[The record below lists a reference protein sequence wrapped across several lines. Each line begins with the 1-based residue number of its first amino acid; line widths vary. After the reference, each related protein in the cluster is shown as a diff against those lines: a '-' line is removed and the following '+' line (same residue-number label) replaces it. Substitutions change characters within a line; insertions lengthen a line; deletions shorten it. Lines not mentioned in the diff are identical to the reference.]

1 MQLNDKRAWLY
12 SVKLY
17 IAAVATLGIS
27 LLGGLSRPY
36 WAMATVYVV
45 SFPPLLSMTRARGG
59 YRILGTFLACAAV
72 VACMNFVQT
81 PMLMCAMLA
90 LWLSGCL
97 FVSLLHRGPS
107 GYTFMLASYTASFIG
122 FQAIATPEQI
132 FDIAVARGEEIILGS
147 LCAVIVASLVFPASA
162 RPAINTRIGSWMDDA
177 AQWAR
182 DVLGGRAG
190 GDGKASRRASLAADL
205 AQFDALITM
214 ARHDD
219 PRHPQAHLQMQAL
232 RLRML
237 ALLPVLGWIDDR
249 LAALHARHA
258 LDEPG
263 RALLADIVA
272 WMERKDVA
280 DPSEAQALRARIA
293 ARRPEPSAA
302 IDTLISN
309 SLLLRLDELV
319 ELWADCRRLQR
330 DIAAGRADPDE
341 HGRSFLD
348 MPRFDMSRANVLRER
363 HVDWPMLGFA
373 AISPGISLI
382 IYCALWIAIG
392 WEGGGFGAMLGV
404 VAASFFASQ
413 DDPTPQ
419 MTRMLV
425 ATLISLALV
434 AFYQFGVLPLV
445 HDFGALVLVLA
456 PAFLVLGLLIHDPKT
471 MPYALP
477 MTVNMATLL
486 NLRST
491 YTGDFQSFVN
501 SSVSIVLGVGF
512 FIVMTRLFRSVGAE
526 LSARRLV
533 RRAWTVIADA
543 AAGHGAPDRELFTAR
558 MIDLLGQLAPR
569 MAAVSGDSH
578 LATVDLLDEIRAGL
592 NVIELRRARH
602 VLPEANAAAL
612 GRLLDAICAHYR
624 EQAARGRKLAAP
636 AALREAIDA
645 SLARVRTLP
654 PSSGRD
660 EGLLGLIGLRH
671 FFAAGQADTAEI
683 AVPA

>member
-17 IAAVATLGIS
+17 MAAVATLGIS

-81 PMLMCAMLA
+81 PMLMCTMLA

-97 FVSLLHRGPS
+97 FISLLHRGPS

-147 LCAVIVASLVFPASA
+147 LCAVIVASLVFPTSA
-162 RPAINTRIGSWMDDA
+162 KPAINARIGSWMDDA
-177 AQWAR
+177 VQWSR
-182 DVLGGRAG
+182 YVLGGHAG
-190 GDGKASRRASLAADL
+190 SEGKSARRASLAADL

-219 PRHPQAHLQMQAL
+219 PRHPQAHLQMQEL

-258 LDEPG
+258 LDEP
-263 RALLADIVA
+263 RRVLLADVAA
-272 WMERKDVA
+272 WMERKDVTA
-280 DPSEAQALRARIA
+280 PDELAALRARIA
-293 ARRPEPSAA
+293 AMRPEPSAA
-302 IDTLISN
+302 IDTLISS

-330 DIAAGRADPDE
+330 DIAAGRSDPDE
-341 HGRSFLD
+341 RGLFRLD
-348 MPRFDMSRANVLRER
+348 MGRLNVLRER

-382 IYCALWIAIG
+382 AYCALWIAIG

-419 MTRMLV
+419 MTKMLV

-445 HDFGALVLVLA
+445 HDFGALVLVLS

-533 RRAWTVIADA
+533 RRAWTVIAEA
-543 AAGHGAPDRELFTAR
+543 AAGHGVLDRDVFTAR

-569 MAAVSGDSH
+569 MAAVSSDSH

-592 NVIELRRARH
+592 NVIELRRARR
-602 VLPEANAAAL
+602 VLPETNAAAL
-612 GRLLDAICAHYR
+612 DRLLDAVCRHYR
-624 EQAARGRKLAAP
+624 EQAAHGRKLAAP

-654 PSSGRD
+654 PGTGRD

-671 FFAAGQADTAEI
+671 FFAAGEAEAAEI

>member
-1 MQLNDKRAWLY
+1 MPFADKHAWLF
-12 SVKLY
+12 SAKLY
-17 IAAVATLGIS
+17 LAAVATLGIS
-27 LLGGLSRPY
+27 LLGGLARPY

-45 SFPPLLSMTRARGG
+45 SFPPLLGMTRARGG

-72 VACMNFVQT
+72 VAFMNFVQT

-97 FVSLLHRGPS
+97 FVALLHRGPS
-107 GYTFMLASYTASFIG
+107 GYTFMLASYTAAFIG

-132 FDIAVARGEEIILGS
+132 FDIAVARGEEIILGA
-147 LCAVIVASLVFPASA
+147 LCAVIVASLVFPTSA
-162 RPAINTRIGSWMDDA
+162 KPAINARIGGWMDDA
-177 AQWAR
+177 ALWAR
-182 DVLGGRAG
+182 QVLGG
-190 GDGKASRRASLAADL
+190 DGETSRRALLAADL

-214 ARHDD
+214 ARLDD

-249 LAALHARHA
+249 LAALHARRA
-258 LDEPG
+258 LDEA
-263 RALLADIVA
+263 RRTLLADIA
-272 WMERKDVA
+272 TWMERKDAPDPDAVA
-280 DPSEAQALRARIA
+280 RLRARIA
-293 ARRPEPSAA
+293 ALRPEPSAA
-302 IDTLISN
+302 IGTLLSN

-330 DIAAGRADPDE
+330 DIAAGRSDPDE
-341 HGRSFLD
+341 RGLFRLD
-348 MPRFDMSRANVLRER
+348 MGRLNVLRER
-363 HVDWPMLGFA
+363 HVDWPMLSFA
-373 AISPGISLI
+373 ALSPGISLI
-382 IYCALWIAIG
+382 AYCVLWIAIG
-392 WEGGGFGAMLGV
+392 WDGGGFGAMLGV

-419 MTRMLV
+419 MSKMLV

-434 AFYQFGVLPLV
+434 ALYQFGVLPLV

-477 MTVNMATLL
+477 MTVNLATLL

-491 YTGDFQSFVN
+491 YAGDFQAFVN

-533 RRAWTVIADA
+533 RRAWTVIAEA
-543 AAGHGAPDRELFTAR
+543 AAGHGVLDRDVFTAR

-569 MAAVSGDSH
+569 MAAVSSDSH

-592 NVIELRRARH
+592 NVIELRRARR
-602 VLPEANAAAL
+602 VLPETNAAAL
-612 GRLLDAICAHYR
+612 DRLLDAVCRHYR
-624 EQAARGRKLAAP
+624 EQAAHGRKLAAP

-654 PSSGRD
+654 PGPGRD

-671 FFAAGQADTAEI
+671 FFAAGEAEAAEI

>member
-1 MQLNDKRAWLY
+1 MPFADKHAWLF
-12 SVKLY
+12 SAKLY
-17 IAAVATLGIS
+17 LAAVATLGIS
-27 LLGGLSRPY
+27 LLGGLARPY

-45 SFPPLLSMTRARGG
+45 SFPPLLGMTRARGG

-72 VACMNFVQT
+72 VAFMNFVQT

-97 FVSLLHRGPS
+97 FVALLHRGPS
-107 GYTFMLASYTASFIG
+107 GYTFMLASYTAAFIG

-132 FDIAVARGEEIILGS
+132 FDIAVARGEEIILGA
-147 LCAVIVASLVFPASA
+147 LCAVIVASLVFPTSA
-162 RPAINTRIGSWMDDA
+162 KPAINARIGGWMDDA
-177 AQWAR
+177 ALWAR
-182 DVLGGRAG
+182 QVLGG
-190 GDGKASRRASLAADL
+190 DGETSRRALLAADL

-214 ARHDD
+214 ARLDD

-249 LAALHARHA
+249 LAALHARRA
-258 LDEPG
+258 LDEA
-263 RALLADIVA
+263 RRTLLADIA
-272 WMERKDVA
+272 TWMERKDAPDPDAVA
-280 DPSEAQALRARIA
+280 RLRARIA
-293 ARRPEPSAA
+293 ALRPEPSAA
-302 IDTLISN
+302 IGTLLSN

-330 DIAAGRADPDE
+330 DIAAGRSDPDE
-341 HGRSFLD
+341 RGLFRLD
-348 MPRFDMSRANVLRER
+348 MGRLNVLRER
-363 HVDWPMLGFA
+363 HVDWPMLSFA
-373 AISPGISLI
+373 ALSPGISLI
-382 IYCALWIAIG
+382 AYCVLWIAIG
-392 WEGGGFGAMLGV
+392 WDGGGFGAMLGV

-419 MTRMLV
+419 MSKMLV

-434 AFYQFGVLPLV
+434 ALYQFGVLPLV

-456 PAFLVLGLLIHDPKT
+456 PAFLLLGLLIHDPKT

-477 MTVNMATLL
+477 MTVNLATLL

-491 YTGDFQSFVN
+491 YAGDFQAFVN

-526 LSARRLV
+526 WSARRLV

-543 AAGHGAPDRELFTAR
+543 AAGHGVQDRELFTAR
-558 MIDLLGQLAPR
+558 MLDLLGQLAPR
-569 MAAVSGDSH
+569 MAAVSGDSQ
-578 LATVDLLDEIRAGL
+578 LAAVDLLDEIRAGL
-592 NVIELRRARH
+592 NVIELRRARRA
-602 VLPEANAAAL
+602 LPAANAAAL
-612 GRLLDAICAHYR
+612 ERLLEAVGAHYR
-624 EQAARGRKLAAP
+624 AQAAHGRRLAAP
-636 AALREAIDA
+636 AALGEAIDA

-654 PSSGRD
+654 PGPGRD

-671 FFAAGQADTAEI
+671 FFAAGEAEAAEI

>member
-1 MQLNDKRAWLY
+1 MPFADKHAWLF
-12 SVKLY
+12 SAKLY
-17 IAAVATLGIS
+17 LAAVATLGIS
-27 LLGGLSRPY
+27 LLGGLARPY

-45 SFPPLLSMTRARGG
+45 SFPPLLGMTRARGG

-72 VACMNFVQT
+72 VAFMNFVQT

-97 FVSLLHRGPS
+97 FVALLHRGPS
-107 GYTFMLASYTASFIG
+107 GYTFMLASYTAAFIG

-132 FDIAVARGEEIILGS
+132 FDIAVARGEEIILGA
-147 LCAVIVASLVFPASA
+147 LCAVIVASLVFPTSA
-162 RPAINTRIGSWMDDA
+162 KPAINARIGGWMDDA
-177 AQWAR
+177 ALWAR
-182 DVLGGRAG
+182 QVLGG
-190 GDGKASRRASLAADL
+190 DGETSRRALLAADL

-214 ARHDD
+214 ARLDD

-249 LAALHARHA
+249 LAALHARRA
-258 LDEPG
+258 LDEA
-263 RALLADIVA
+263 RRTLLADIA
-272 WMERKDVA
+272 TWMERKDAPDPDAVA
-280 DPSEAQALRARIA
+280 RLRARIA
-293 ARRPEPSAA
+293 ALRPEPSAA
-302 IDTLISN
+302 IGTLLSN

-330 DIAAGRADPDE
+330 DIAAGRSDPDE
-341 HGRSFLD
+341 RGLFRLD
-348 MPRFDMSRANVLRER
+348 MGRLNVLRER
-363 HVDWPMLGFA
+363 HVDWPMLSFA
-373 AISPGISLI
+373 ALSPGISLI
-382 IYCALWIAIG
+382 AYCVLWIAIG
-392 WEGGGFGAMLGV
+392 WDGGGFGAMLGV

-419 MTRMLV
+419 MSKMLV

-434 AFYQFGVLPLV
+434 ALYQFGVLPLV

-456 PAFLVLGLLIHDPKT
+456 PAFLLLGLLIHDPKT

-477 MTVNMATLL
+477 MTVNLATLL

-491 YTGDFQSFVN
+491 YAGDFQAFVN

-526 LSARRLV
+526 WSARRLV

-543 AAGHGAPDRELFTAR
+543 AAGHGVQDRELFTAR
-558 MIDLLGQLAPR
+558 MLDLLGQLAPR
-569 MAAVSGDSH
+569 MAAVSGDSQ
-578 LATVDLLDEIRAGL
+578 LAAVDLLDEIRAGL
-592 NVIELRRARH
+592 NVIELRRARRA
-602 VLPEANAAAL
+602 LPAANAAAL
-612 GRLLDAICAHYR
+612 ERLLEAVGAHYR
-624 EQAARGRKLAAP
+624 AQAAHGRRLAAP
-636 AALREAIDA
+636 AALGEAIDA

-654 PSSGRD
+654 PGPGRD

-671 FFAAGQADTAEI
+671 FLVADNTGAAPI

>member
-1 MQLNDKRAWLY
+1 MPFADKHAWLF
-12 SVKLY
+12 SAKLY
-17 IAAVATLGIS
+17 LAAVATLGIS
-27 LLGGLSRPY
+27 LLGGLARPY

-45 SFPPLLSMTRARGG
+45 SFPPLLGMTRARGG

-72 VACMNFVQT
+72 VAFMNFVQT

-97 FVSLLHRGPS
+97 FVALLHRGPS
-107 GYTFMLASYTASFIG
+107 GYTFMLASYTAAFIG

-132 FDIAVARGEEIILGS
+132 FDIAVARGEEIILGA
-147 LCAVIVASLVFPASA
+147 LCAVIVASLVFPTSA
-162 RPAINTRIGSWMDDA
+162 KPAINARIGGWMDDA
-177 AQWAR
+177 ALWAR
-182 DVLGGRAG
+182 QVLGG
-190 GDGKASRRASLAADL
+190 DGETSRRALLAADL

-214 ARHDD
+214 ARLDD

-249 LAALHARHA
+249 LAALHARRA
-258 LDEPG
+258 LDEA
-263 RALLADIVA
+263 RRTLLADIA
-272 WMERKDVA
+272 TWMERKDAPDPDAVA
-280 DPSEAQALRARIA
+280 RLRARIA
-293 ARRPEPSAA
+293 ALRPEPSAA
-302 IDTLISN
+302 IGTLLSN

-330 DIAAGRADPDE
+330 DIAAGRSDPDE
-341 HGRSFLD
+341 RGLFRLD
-348 MPRFDMSRANVLRER
+348 MGRLNVLRER
-363 HVDWPMLGFA
+363 HVDWPMLSFA
-373 AISPGISLI
+373 ALSPGISLI
-382 IYCALWIAIG
+382 AYCVLWIAIG
-392 WEGGGFGAMLGV
+392 WDGGGFGAMLGV

-419 MTRMLV
+419 MTKMLV

-434 AFYQFGVLPLV
+434 ALYQFGVLPLV

-456 PAFLVLGLLIHDPKT
+456 PAFLLLGLLIHDPKT

-477 MTVNMATLL
+477 MTVNLATLL

-491 YTGDFQSFVN
+491 YAGDFQAFVN

-533 RRAWTVIADA
+533 RRAWTVIAEA
-543 AAGHGAPDRELFTAR
+543 AAGHGVLDRDVFTAR

-569 MAAVSGDSH
+569 MAAVSSDSH

-592 NVIELRRARH
+592 NVIELRRARR
-602 VLPEANAAAL
+602 VLPETNAAAL
-612 GRLLDAICAHYR
+612 DRLLDAVCRHYR
-624 EQAARGRKLAAP
+624 EQAAHGRKLAAP

-654 PSSGRD
+654 PGTGRD

-671 FFAAGQADTAEI
+671 FFAAGEAEAAEI